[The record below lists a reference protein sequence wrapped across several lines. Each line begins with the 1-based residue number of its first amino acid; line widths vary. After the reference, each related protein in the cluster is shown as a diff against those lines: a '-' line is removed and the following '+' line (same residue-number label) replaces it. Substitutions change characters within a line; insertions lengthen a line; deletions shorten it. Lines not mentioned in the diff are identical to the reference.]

1 MSTRVVLVDDHA
13 MFTNLLALQLEQY
26 DDIDVVGCAAT
37 LAEAPPV
44 AEEAEAKVVVL
55 DYRLPDGDGVQLAR
69 ELSMCSPPPRMVM
82 LTGYHDAHLVR
93 EAVAAGC
100 VAFVTKDRGVDELV
114 RAVRAAARGETLL
127 APEHLQLLSNADPQP
142 HTLTDRE
149 VDVVRLLASG
159 PTTREIAEQLGI
171 SVNTVR
177 NHVQSVLQRLGV
189 HTRLQAV
196 ATARWIGLVDDTT
209 DPREGPP

>member
-44 AEEAEAKVVVL
+44 ATEAEAEVVVV
-55 DYRLPDGDGVQLAR
+55 DYRLPDGDGVELAR
-69 ELSMCSPPPRMVM
+69 ALSECTPAPRLVM
-82 LTGYHDAHLVR
+82 LTGYHDPRVVR

-100 VAFVTKDRGVDELV
+100 VAFVTKDRGVEELV

-127 APEHLQLLSNADPQP
+127 APEDLQLLSTAEPEP

-149 VDVVRLLASG
+149 VDVVRLLAVG
-159 PTTREIAEQLGI
+159 ATTRQIAERLSI

-177 NHVQSVLQRLGV
+177 NHVQSVLQKLGAHSRLE
-189 HTRLQAV
+189 AV
-196 ATARWIGLVDDTT
+196 ANARRVGVVDDDY
-209 DPREGPP
+209 DPR